1 MSKSHFISFLLLLVL
16 LFSPIILAKEEISV
30 ETNPIQDI
38 ITRNEYGQYYLY
50 VTNNKFKTNQISI
63 KYLTDDWRI
72 KAEPELFEL
81 KPAERQIIKLSLYP
95 LESAKPGVYAI
106 SLILWSETDAK
117 IELEYPVK
125 IVYVAQNQLVA
136 TNFDSNIVDPTKK
149 ENILSINFRNNHNRD
164 LKNLNI
170 EFTSPAFSYSF
181 PFTIKAN
188 EEKTISVLVK
198 AEPVEDGSY
207 PVDISFYKD
216 GILIAKNEASVVVT
230 PFSDFKEETAI
241 EKDFLIRKKTITAS
255 NNGNTPIKKQ
265 IVDKLTLFQKL
276 FTDIEPQASL
286 SREGNIYTLS
296 WELALKPNETI
307 KIELTTNY
315 RTLASAIVA
324 IIILVILYYVY
335 LSKDIVLKKKIL
347 TIRGDKETIS
357 NIKILLVV
365 KNRGNALLKEI
376 KVLDKL
382 PMLLAPIE
390 DYGALK
396 PSRIKRGEKG
406 IAMIWEIPSLA
417 PSEEVVISYTV
428 RAKLDIVGQLL
439 LPRASASYL
448 DEKSQTM
455 GVHSNKL
462 TLLPF

>member
-1 MSKSHFISFLLLLVL
+1 MRCLRQTILAVIFLLVV
-16 LFSPIILAKEEISV
+16 SSIVLAKEGISV

-38 ITRNEYGQYYLY
+38 ITINEYGQYYLY
-50 VTNNKFKTNQISI
+50 VMNNKFKTNQISI
-63 KYLTDDWRI
+63 KYLTDDWRV

-81 KPAERQIIKLSLYP
+81 KPAEQQIIKLSLYP
-95 LESAKPGVYAI
+95 LESAKPGVHAI
-106 SLILWSETDAK
+106 SFIIWSETDAK

-125 IVYVAQNQLVA
+125 ITYVAQNQLIA
-136 TNFDSNIVDPTKK
+136 TKFDSGIIDPMKK
-149 ENILSINFRNNHNRD
+149 ENVLSIKFRNNHNRN
-164 LKNLNI
+164 LKNLDI
-170 EFTSPAFSYSF
+170 EIISPAFFYNF
-181 PFTIKAN
+181 PLTIKAN
-188 EEKTISVLVK
+188 EEKTVNVLVK
-198 AEPVEDGSY
+198 AKPVEDGSY
-207 PVDISFYKD
+207 PVDISFYKE
-216 GILIAKNEASVVVT
+216 GILIAKNEVSVTVT

-241 EKDFLIRKKTITAS
+241 EKAFLIRKKTITAS
-255 NNGNTPIKKQ
+255 NNGNTPVKKQ
-265 IVDKLTLFQKL
+265 ILAKLTVFQRL

-286 SREGNIYTLS
+286 SREGNIYIIS
-296 WELALKPNETI
+296 WEPTLKPNEVY
-307 KIELTTNY
+307 KIVLTTSY

-324 IIILVILYYVY
+324 IIILIILYYVY
-335 LSKDIVLKKKIL
+335 LSKDLVLKKKIL
-347 TIRGDKETIS
+347 TIKGDKGTIS

-365 KNRGNALLKEI
+365 KNRSSSMLKEI

-406 IAMIWEIPSLA
+406 IAMIWEIPNLA

-448 DEKSQTM
+448 SEKGQTA
-455 GVHSNKL
+455 GVQSNKL